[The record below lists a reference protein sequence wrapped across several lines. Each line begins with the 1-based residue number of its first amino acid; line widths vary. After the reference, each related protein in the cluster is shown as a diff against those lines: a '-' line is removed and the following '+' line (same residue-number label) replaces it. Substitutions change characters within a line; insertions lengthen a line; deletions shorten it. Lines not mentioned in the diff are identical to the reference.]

1 MSDRERERAVRT
13 WVLPVAVILGGIVLL
28 FGQYLL
34 VAVPALILGIGVLVS
49 RWIQL
54 RRPPPTGG

>member
-1 MSDRERERAVRT
+1 MNDHERERTVRT
-13 WVLPVAVILGGIVLL
+13 WLLPVAVILGGLVLL

-34 VAVPALILGIGVLVS
+34 IAVPVLILGIGVLVS